1 MTDTGQAVPLVSV
14 VIPTRNAGATFARTL
29 QAIRAQKTS
38 GSFEIIVVDSGSTD
52 GTLEVCRELLVP
64 VVPIDPQAFN
74 HGATRNLGIERS
86 HGQYILL
93 TVQDAQP
100 ANAEWMQALVD
111 ALESDPQA
119 AGAYSR
125 QLPHPKDNYLIKF
138 LTEFWFRAQGEKR
151 VTQAM
156 DSVEAFQQMPYSQRR
171 MLCGFDNVS
180 SMIRRSVWERF
191 HFAPMQFAE
200 DIEWACRVMREGYHI
215 IYEPASLV
223 IHSHDR
229 SFGYNVRRHYIDS
242 RMLMRILGADAAS
255 LRSWTH
261 PLAALALA
269 HMILR
274 DAAAHRA
281 LDLPLLGKVS
291 KYILAVIIGTGLRRL
306 LYPRVDEP
314 AAPAWMRRL
323 DSWLMRGI

>member
-1 MTDTGQAVPLVSV
+1 MLDCPSAPLVSV
-14 VIPTRNAGATFARTL
+14 IIPTRNAGPGFSGTL
-29 QAIRAQKTS
+29 EAIHTQQVTGA
-38 GSFEIIVVDSGSTD
+38 FEIVAVDSGSTD
-52 GTLEVCRELLVP
+52 GTPDICRQFSVQ
-64 VVPIDPQAFN
+64 VVPIDPQTFN

-86 HGQYILL
+86 RGQYILL
-93 TVQDAQP
+93 TVQDARP
-100 ANAEWMQALVD
+100 ANDEWMQALVD

-119 AGAYSR
+119 AGTYSR
-125 QLPHPKDNYLIKF
+125 QLPHPEDNYLIKF

-151 VTQAM
+151 VTQAI
-156 DSVEAFQQMPYSQRR
+156 DSIEAFRQMPYTQRR

-180 SMIRRSVWERF
+180 SMIRRSVWDRF
-191 HFAPMQFAE
+191 RFAPMQFAE
-200 DIEWACRVMREGYHI
+200 DIEWACRVMCEGYHI

-242 RMLMRILGADAAS
+242 RMLMRILGADVAS

-261 PLAALALA
+261 PLAALPLA
-269 HMILR
+269 RMILR

-291 KYILAVIIGTGLRRL
+291 KYVLAVIIGTGLRRM

-314 AAPAWMRRL
+314 TAPGWMRRV